1 MSSSEKKPCSKR
13 NPSNEK
19 QLAANRAIPPNLPD
33 LPAIQVRPAPHRTP
47 ANIASPLRTSPSSGS
62 KTSTKSPLRVDLIAV
77 YQPVNSQELFAL
89 ERMAIFQQAMLRASR
104 LESGLFTSCMN
115 ESFGPE
121 GAPSLPFRQE
131 MAAGIEITRELN
143 RNFILADGFQL
154 LVRQGNSIP
163 LFLRYQAQVERLY
176 RRAVEEF
183 ERVKKLRPELPNEP
197 IFEDDEPLGDSP
209 EPQPDEPVPAPD
221 AAPVPPAPNE
231 PISAPDPQPLDPI
244 LPAALAW
251 PPVCKKQRLT
261 KRATSNYLGRS
272 SRRTSPRTVRRIA
285 KGANSRVEIGND
297 SNLAGASRHGRR
309 GR

>member
-1 MSSSEKKPCSKR
+1 MSSSEKKPVS
-13 NPSNEK
+13 EK
-19 QLAANRAIPPNLPD
+19 QLAANRANAAKSTGPTSATGKGHSSQNARKPWFLLRQIHRCAPRRYPRSRTPSRRPD
-33 LPAIQVRPAPHRTP
+33 RYLPARQFPGTVRPRAHGHMPAGHAPRRPPGKRPFHVVHE
-47 ANIASPLRTSPSSGS
+47 
-62 KTSTKSPLRVDLIAV
+62 RVV
-77 YQPVNSQELFAL
+77 W
-89 ERMAIFQQAMLRASR
+89 
-104 LESGLFTSCMN
+104 
-115 ESFGPE
+115 PE